1 MELVD
6 IPYEKEALQ
15 DAKRWVKQMEKR
27 SSLLQRTSKKM
38 QTAVNERIPDRIH
51 AVVTD
56 SIKRMIELSLT
67 SSQYI
72 YPIEVN
78 PEWTLKEREEVVEER
93 LTQYKRTAALEGAGT
108 GAGGIFLGMADLPL
122 LLSIKMKFLFD
133 VGRIYGYDVR
143 KYEERMFLLHLFILA
158 FSSDE
163 KRQGVLNTVVNW
175 EDNKEAWREVDW
187 KTLQLEYRDSIDFA
201 KLLQL
206 IPGLGAIVGAVA
218 NFRFL
223 EKLGETAMNGYRLRI
238 LDEKKPL

>member
-1 MELVD
+1 MAERAYDQNALR
-6 IPYEKEALQ
+6 EAR
-15 DAKRWVKQMEKR
+15 RWVKQMEKR
-27 SSLLQRTSKKM
+27 SSVLQRTSKRM
-38 QTAVNERIPDRIH
+38 QSAVNEKIPDRVH

-67 SSQYI
+67 SSHYI
-72 YPIEVN
+72 YPIEVD
-78 PEWTLKEREEVVEER
+78 PSWSLKEKEEAVQER

-108 GAGGIFLGMADLPL
+108 GAGGILLGMADFPL

-143 KYEERMFLLHLFILA
+143 KYEERMYLLHLFILA

-163 KRQGVLNTVVNW
+163 KREDVLKTVLNW
-175 EDNKEAWREVDW
+175 EENKEDWREVDW

-201 KLLQL
+201 KVLQL
-206 IPGLGAIVGAVA
+206 IPGFGAIVGAVA

-223 EKLGETAMNGYRLRI
+223 EKLGETATNAYRLRI
-238 LDEKKPL
+238 LDREKPL

>member
-1 MELVD
+1 VTDLS
-6 IPYEKEALQ
+6 YEKKALQ

-27 SSLLQRTSKKM
+27 SSLLQRTSKRM
-38 QTAVNERIPDRIH
+38 QTAVNEKIPDRVH

-67 SSQYI
+67 SSHYI

-78 PEWTLKEREEVVEER
+78 PSWSLKEKEEAVEER
-93 LTQYKRTAALEGAGT
+93 LKQYKRTAAIEGAGT
-108 GAGGIFLGMADLPL
+108 GAGGIFLGLADFPL

-143 KYEERMFLLHLFILA
+143 KYEERMYLLHLFILA

-163 KRQGVLNTVVNW
+163 KRQDVLNSVLNW
-175 EDNKEAWREVDW
+175 EQNKEQWREVDW

-201 KLLQL
+201 KVLQL
-206 IPGLGAIVGAVA
+206 IPGFGAIVGAVA

-223 EKLGETAMNGYRLRI
+223 EKLGETATNAYRLRL
-238 LDEKKPL
+238 LDKDKPL